1 MYLSN
6 GPTVNGSLRK
16 IDLIRNNKII
26 DSTGKIPKEEELKE
40 IYFYERDKKTNET
53 IIYTNTLVAENYGIN
68 GSFLLFVRHPLES
81 QEKVSKNKKIYAAAF
96 LKYLPWVSSTSG
108 LLCTFYIVCVNCPLF
123 VYTEHC
129 SRALELGFVIEIAYS
144 FCLRKRD
151 IEGFSL

>member
-1 MYLSN
+1 M
-6 GPTVNGSLRK
+6 
-16 IDLIRNNKII
+16 
-26 DSTGKIPKEEELKE
+26 
-40 IYFYERDKKTNET
+40 F
-53 IIYTNTLVAENYGIN
+53 GIN

-129 SRALELGFVIEIAYS
+129 SRALELGFVILYETWHQGKQGHRNKNAEVAQI
-144 FCLRKRD
+144 
-151 IEGFSL
+151 